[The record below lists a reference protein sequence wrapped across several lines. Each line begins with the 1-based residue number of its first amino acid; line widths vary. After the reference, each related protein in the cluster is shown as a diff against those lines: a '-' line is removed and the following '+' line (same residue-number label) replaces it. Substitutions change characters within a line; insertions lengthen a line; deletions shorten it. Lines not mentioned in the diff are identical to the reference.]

1 MVSKIITSIALLCSS
16 VAFSQEENSLTFSR
30 VLLLDIS
37 TEQIVPEGKIW
48 KVVSC
53 QRRTPTPTS
62 DRKIDINGAAFYIS
76 ADVTPDPTTLPLW
89 LPSGT
94 SITDPYNLDY
104 LNIIEFNTD

>member
-1 MVSKIITSIALLCSS
+1 MVSRIIISIALLCSS
-16 VAFSQEENSLTFSR
+16 VAFSQEENGLTFSQ

-53 QRRTPTPTS
+53 QRRTSTPYA
-62 DRKIDINGAAFYIS
+62 DRMFYINGAAFYIS
-76 ADVTPDPTTLPLW
+76 VDVIPDPTTIPLW

-94 SITDPYNLDY
+94 SITDPYNLDF